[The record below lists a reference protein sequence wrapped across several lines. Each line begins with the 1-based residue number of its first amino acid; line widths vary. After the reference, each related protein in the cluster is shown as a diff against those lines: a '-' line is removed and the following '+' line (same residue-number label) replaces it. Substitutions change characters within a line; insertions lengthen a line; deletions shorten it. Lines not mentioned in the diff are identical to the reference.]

1 MCGPKSWP
9 KRALDAASE
18 KIKFA
23 TLCAAKRFLCEATNQ
38 RRDTMKKFILGTIT
52 AATVIASATAASAQT
67 RTERA
72 FDLSAFQAQQAHVMQ
87 DPNKNFAPD
96 SVK

>member
-1 MCGPKSWP
+1 
-9 KRALDAASE
+9 
-18 KIKFA
+18 
-23 TLCAAKRFLCEATNQ
+23 
-38 RRDTMKKFILGTIT
+38 MKKLILGTIT

-67 RTERA
+67 TDRA
-72 FDLSAFQAQQAHVMQ
+72 FNLSAFQAQQGHVMQ